1 MREFR
6 LLAVLVV
13 VLGLGVV
20 PVAAAPVERGAGPVA
35 HRPVGFFDSLGRLLV
50 SFLTKEGC
58 GMDPLGHCA
67 TGTVTTDAGC
77 GMDPWG
83 HCATST
89 VTPKAGCRI
98 DPWGRCIVGPATDA
112 GCRIDPLGGGCTPDH

>member
-1 MREFR
+1 MRGFR

-35 HRPVGFFDSLGRLLV
+35 YRPVGFFDSLGRLLV

-58 GMDPLGHCA
+58 GMDPWGHCA
-67 TGTVTTDAGC
+67 ASTVTTDAGCTIDPWGHCAPRTVTPKEGCRIDPLGRCIVSPAKTDAGC
-77 GMDPWG
+77 GMDP
-83 HCATST
+83 
-89 VTPKAGCRI
+89 
-98 DPWGRCIVGPATDA
+98 
-112 GCRIDPLGGGCTPDH
+112 LGLCTPGH

>member
-35 HRPVGFFDSLGRLLV
+35 HRPVGFFDSLGNLLTG
-50 SFLTKEGC
+50 LWIKAGC
-58 GMDPLGHCA
+58 TIDPWGHCA
-67 TGTVTTDAGC
+67 ASTATTDAGC
-77 GMDPWG
+77 GIDPWG
-83 HCATST
+83 HCASGT
-89 VTPKAGCRI
+89 VTPKEGCRI
-98 DPWGRCIVGPATDA
+98 DPWGRCIVSPATDA
-112 GCRIDPLGGGCTPDH
+112 GCRIDPLGGCAPAH